1 MRSIDLR
8 IPVLVG
14 AAVVLLAVSPAK
26 AQTANSEIIFVSGTG
41 EAAASYAA
49 PAPIAAAFANAFANA
64 VGSAEAD
71 TTTDKAQADMLA
83 IGDRLS
89 DPQVQDSIAKM
100 VGQMTERMLD
110 LPVGKFAAAIE
121 KALPDTM
128 SGAIK
133 GKKRIKANDTVA
145 DLAGRD
151 ADRLPAELAKGSK
164 QMMSMM
170 SGFATA
176 FAAMMP
182 EFEKLGKDMEK
193 SFGDGKAKDRKAD

>member
-26 AQTANSEIIFVSGTG
+26 AQTANSDIIYVSGTG

-49 PAPIAAAFANAFANA
+49 PAPIAAAFANA

-71 TTTDKAQADMLA
+71 STTDKAQADMLA
-83 IGDRLS
+83 IGDKLS
-89 DPQVQDSIAKM
+89 DPQVQDSVAKM

-121 KALPDTM
+121 KALPGGM
-128 SGAIK
+128 PGAIK

-193 SFGDGKAKDRKAD
+193 SFGDVKVKDRKAN

>member
-14 AAVVLLAVSPAK
+14 AA
-26 AQTANSEIIFVSGTG
+26 VSGTG

-49 PAPIAAAFANAFANA
+49 PAPIADAVGNAFANT

-83 IGDRLS
+83 IGDKLS
-89 DPQVQDSIAKM
+89 DPQVQDSVAKM
-100 VGQMTERMLD
+100 VGQMTDRMLD

-121 KALPDTM
+121 KALPGGM
-128 SGAIK
+128 PGAIK

-145 DLAGRD
+145 DLADRD
-151 ADRLPAELAKGSK
+151 ADRLPANDEHDERFCHCLCRDDA
-164 QMMSMM
+164 
-170 SGFATA
+170 
-176 FAAMMP
+176 
-182 EFEKLGKDMEK
+182 
-193 SFGDGKAKDRKAD
+193 RV